1 MIFIWLSLHGIIEF
15 ASWKIFFLFCFLGR
29 PFILFC
35 FVYPCPPQKKK
46 KMFDSRHISWPITI
60 HIHTQ
65 LECGVYTATKVDP
78 FLSFGPRA
86 CVVCNALWRV
96 VTCFFASLSNWKRMS
111 SFLDNQKRNKRYN
124 NNNNLPKPPPPRLSQ
139 WIIFLFIFILNCC
152 ACASIWP
159 TTSKMTSFLKVFF
172 FSFFYLKFRCGSAAC
187 NDGVDA
193 KKAVKR
199 RNKKKIYCKA
209 KRQIRDLIFIAS
221 SNSCWKSKKKK
232 RAIIIWIWQAI
243 GAHK

>member
-1 MIFIWLSLHGIIEF
+1 
-15 ASWKIFFLFCFLGR
+15 
-29 PFILFC
+29 
-35 FVYPCPPQKKK
+35 
-46 KMFDSRHISWPITI
+46 MFDSRHISWPITI

-124 NNNNLPKPPPPRLSQ
+124 NNNNLPKPPPPPQ
-139 WIIFLFIFILNCC
+139 IIAMDNFSFHFHPQLLRVRVYLAHNIENDQLFEG
-152 ACASIWP
+152 
-159 TTSKMTSFLKVFF
+159 FF
-172 FSFFYLKFRCGSAAC
+172 SSFFYLKFRCGSAAC

-199 RNKKKIYCKA
+199 RNKKKYIAKQKGRSVISYLSPRQTLVGKA
-209 KRQIRDLIFIAS
+209 
-221 SNSCWKSKKKK
+221 KKK
-232 RAIIIWIWQAI
+232 RAIII
-243 GAHK
+243 